1 MSDLL
6 NAMTN
11 AYEPAGRALEADVDA
26 RAGVLPG
33 HEWRTLV
40 LGIGNLLAGDD
51 GLGPIAIERLVT
63 SSPEFPPGTEIVDG
77 GTCGLFLLAYLAG
90 VDSLV
95 AIDAAELGAE
105 PGTVRV
111 LRDIRPSD
119 PVMCAPHMSI
129 HQAGLADM
137 LSAARLARCLPG
149 RVTLVGVQPSVI
161 TDMTIGLSAPV
172 AATFELCCATVI
184 EEAWAAFP
192 AGRNWSESHLSR
204 AQHGRSPV
212 IAQRGLAV

>member
-1 MSDLL
+1 
-6 NAMTN
+6 MTN
-11 AYEPAGRALEADVDA
+11 AYDQSGPIVTSDIAAP
-26 RAGVLPG
+26 AGVLPG
-33 HEWRTLV
+33 HQWRTLV

-51 GLGPIAIERLVT
+51 GLGPIVVQDLVT
-63 SSPEFPPGTEIVDG
+63 ASPEFPPGTEVVDG

-111 LRDIRPSD
+111 LRDIQPSD
-119 PVMCAPHMSI
+119 PVMCASHMSV

-137 LSAARLARCLPG
+137 LGAARLAHCLPG
-149 RVTLVGVQPSVI
+149 RVTLVGVQPSI
-161 TDMTIGLSAPV
+161 IADMTIGLSAPV
-172 AATFELCCATVI
+172 AATLQFCRATVI

-192 AGRNWSESHLSR
+192 DGSTRSR
-204 AQHGRSPV
+204 ARRRS
-212 IAQRGLAV
+212 GL

>member
-1 MSDLL
+1 
-6 NAMTN
+6 MTN
-11 AYEPAGRALEADVDA
+11 GN
-26 RAGVLPG
+26 
-33 HEWRTLV
+33 WRTLV

-51 GLGPIAIERLVT
+51 GLGPIAVERLLT
-63 SSPEFPPGTEIVDG
+63 SLPDFPPGTELVDG
-77 GTCGLFLLAYLAG
+77 GTCGLFLLAYLSG

-119 PVMCAPHMSI
+119 PLMCAPHMSV
-129 HQAGLADM
+129 HQAGLADL

-161 TDMTIGLSAPV
+161 ADMTIGLSAPV
-172 AATFELCCATVI
+172 EATLELCCATALA
-184 EEAWAAFP
+184 EAWAAFP
-192 AGRNWSESHLSR
+192 GGGTGSESAPMMIPSS
-204 AQHGRSPV
+204 A
-212 IAQRGLAV
+212 ATTRGH